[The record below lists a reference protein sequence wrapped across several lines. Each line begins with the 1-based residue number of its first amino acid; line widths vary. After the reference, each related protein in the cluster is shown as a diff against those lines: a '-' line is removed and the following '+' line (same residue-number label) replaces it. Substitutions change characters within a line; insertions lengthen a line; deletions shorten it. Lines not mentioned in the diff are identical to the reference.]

1 MAGETMNPLL
11 ENMQDMNNLPIPQ
24 WQKLVY
30 ALAKSKGWYD
40 DVDLNA
46 HEEMAEL
53 AVHASSKLA
62 SVTEEIRTAS
72 SILPSQF
79 LVRCYSVKQL
89 TPEQHVKIARLWLIA
104 SEVFE
109 AVECVVNG
117 QDWPD
122 RYERKSTADENG
134 KFKLAEKPE
143 GLGIELADVA
153 IRLLDFCEAYQIPL
167 DRYMTAKHTYNE
179 SRPQRHGGKKV

>member
-1 MAGETMNPLL
+1 
-11 ENMQDMNNLPIPQ
+11 MNNTIPQ

-40 DVDLNA
+40 DVDLGA
-46 HEEMAEL
+46 HREMASL
-53 AVHASSKLA
+53 AVSAAGELGQT
-62 SVTEEIRTAS
+62 TEHIRAGMLCPLVQEITPA
-72 SILPSQF
+72 
-79 LVRCYSVKQL
+79 KNEL
-89 TPEQHVKIARLWLIA
+89 TPVQYVKIARLWLVA

-109 AVECVVNG
+109 AIECVTNG

-122 RYERKSTADENG
+122 RYERKSTVDENG

-167 DRYMTAKHTYNE
+167 DRYMTIKHTYNE

>member
-1 MAGETMNPLL
+1 
-11 ENMQDMNNLPIPQ
+11 MNNTIPQ

-40 DVDLNA
+40 SVDLGA
-46 HEEMAEL
+46 HREMAAL
-53 AVHASSKLA
+53 AIAASDALA
-62 SVTEEIRTAS
+62 SETEY
-72 SILPSQF
+72 
-79 LVRCYSVKQL
+79 VRKGGSRSAWIEFSTWDECTKAETL
-89 TPEQHVKIARLWLIA
+89 TPEQHVQIARLWLIA

-109 AVECVVNG
+109 AIECVVNG
-117 QDWPD
+117 QTDPNT
-122 RYERKSTADENG
+122 YSTHKNSG
-134 KFKLAEKPE
+134 KPE

-167 DRYMTAKHTYNE
+167 DTFMHVKHTYNE